1 MKRSAQASIEY
12 VFMVAIALVLILLFL
27 RTFFD
32 PRTGTVRKV
41 GKFQNDT
48 EAKISDEMD
57 KVINEQD

>member
-12 VFMVAIALVLILLFL
+12 VFMVTIALVLILLFL

-32 PRTGTVRKV
+32 PRAGTVRKV

-48 EAKISDEMD
+48 EAKISDE
-57 KVINEQD
+57 INKTISGQG